1 MDRRFL
7 GARLDG
13 EMVFL
18 DRETGQLIRLEQDA
32 AAVWESCAEASAPR
46 DRGTHTTSIRRPSS
60 GDPEKVL
67 VELERAGM
75 VIRVEDRRVRPAV
88 EWT

>member
-1 MDRRFL
+1 MDARFL

-18 DRETGQLIRLEQDA
+18 DRETGRLIRLEPDA
-32 AAVWESCAEASAPR
+32 AAVWESCPEVPAPR
-46 DRGTHTTSIRRPSS
+46 DRGTQITSVPRPSS
-60 GDPEKVL
+60 GDTEKVL

-75 VIRVEDRRVRPAV
+75 VIRAEDRRVRPAV